1 MRHHWQKDY
10 PTVPDLTEAE
20 LDENSSIKKMLH
32 LIGGGKRV
40 IDFGCATG
48 YLARLLRAR
57 GCEVTGIEINERAA
71 KIAESFCEQVIVAD
85 LDYVTLTELLPDQK
99 FDVAVF
105 GDVLEHLRN
114 PWEILEEVRQIL
126 TSDGYVVASV
136 PNVGHGAVR
145 LALLNG
151 HFQYEPLGLLDN
163 THLRFFTRETVI
175 DLFEQSGYTI
185 DKIDPTLMPV
195 FSGLWVPKVDRDVF
209 PSELIEKIE
218 QEEDADTF
226 QFVLRAFPLTEEG
239 KYLALESKYSQ
250 LLEEHESLQSQMK
263 QLQKSYQ
270 DAQQDCQQIHVKAQE
285 FYEQSQQFYE
295 QLQNAQQELTKA
307 HSYLSTRETE
317 LLQQLEQQRAEIAS
331 LNAHLEA
338 SQLQAAQLYND
349 LLESQR
355 DQEVQR
361 FRSERFNKNLE
372 KARANVQRLKA
383 ERNETQSSLENAQ
396 SEIAAMKTSKFW
408 KLRSKWFGFKDTL
421 GLRGD

>member
-10 PTVPDLTEAE
+10 PTIPDLTEAE

-57 GCEVTGIEINERAA
+57 GCEVVGIEINERAA
-71 KIAESFCEQVIVAD
+71 KIAEDYCEQVIVAD
-85 LDYVTLTELLPDQK
+85 LDYITLTELLPDQK

-114 PWEILEEVRQIL
+114 PWELLEEVRQIL
-126 TSDGYVVASV
+126 TSDGYVVASI

-145 LALLNG
+145 LALLKG
-151 HFQYEPLGLLDN
+151 QFQYEPLGLLDN

-195 FSGLWVPKVDRDVF
+195 FSGLWVPKIERDIF
-209 PSELIEKIE
+209 PSELVEKIE
-218 QEEDADTF
+218 QEQDADTF

-250 LLEEHESLQSQMK
+250 LLETQEMLQAQVK
-263 QLQKSYQ
+263 QLQQNYQ
-270 DAQQDCQQIHVKAQE
+270 SSQQDCQETHLKAQE
-285 FYEQSQQFYE
+285 FYQQSQQFYE
-295 QLQNAQQELTKA
+295 QLQNTQQELTET
-307 HSYLSTRETE
+307 HSYLNSREANFQ
-317 LLQQLEQQRAEIAS
+317 QQLEQQKAQIES
-331 LNAHLEA
+331 LNAQLETA
-338 SQLQAAQLYND
+338 HLQAAQLYND

-355 DQEVQR
+355 DLEVQR
-361 FRSERFNKNLE
+361 FRSERLSENLE
-372 KARANVQRLKA
+372 KARARVQRIKA
-383 ERNETQSSLENAQ
+383 ERDETQLSLENAQ
-396 SEIAAMKTSKFW
+396 SEVAAMKTSKFW
-408 KLRSKWFGFKDTL
+408 KLRSKWFGVKGKL
-421 GLRGD
+421 GLRTD